1 MKYFKGKDIY
11 NLDIDKIFCFNNIIL
26 GRER

>member
-1 MKYFKGKDIY
+1 MKYFKGKDIN